1 MTTQKSELNAIVTEN
16 YRITSDGTQ
25 FILQRRHIVDPTKA
39 PGYKAEEGAPAPKTS
54 EEWRNTAFYSL
65 TSTGLAAAVK
75 SAVLRDTD
83 VSQAKT
89 IGEALRMYR
98 EEAQRIADSVNACL
112 SPNISVDLGALG
124 LRKG

>member
-16 YRITSDGTQ
+16 YRLTSDGTQ

-65 TSTGLAAAVK
+65 NSTGLAAAVK
-75 SAVLRDTD
+75 SAIIRDTD
-83 VSQAKT
+83 VSQAQT
-89 IGEALRMYR
+89 IGEALRIYA
-98 EEAQRIADSVNACL
+98 EATDKLTDVINACL
-112 SPNISVDLGALG
+112 SPKISA
-124 LRKG
+124 

>member
-16 YRITSDGTQ
+16 YRITTDGTQ

-65 TSTGLAAAVK
+65 NATGLAAAVK
-75 SAVLRDTD
+75 SAILRDID
-83 VSQAKT
+83 VSQAQT
-89 IGEALRMYR
+89 IAEALRLYA
-98 EEAQRIADSVNACL
+98 EETARIRRA
-112 SPNISVDLGALG
+112 ISGVLDALDG
-124 LRKG
+124 RKG